1 MPGARIDGVALGSV
15 AAGSVL
21 LYAGITGKSI
31 PLALQAVIQGKS
43 PATAPQK
50 YGIQQSA
57 VQPPGTSASSS
68 GNLGS
73 GSGAALAEWG
83 RAQVGKW
90 RYVFGGA
97 PRNGVVD
104 CSSLV
109 NEGYGHVFGLAIP
122 FYKAGGY
129 DGSSHGPPTTAWFIW
144 TGCITIS
151 SNPADAQPG
160 DLAIWDIHHMGIC
173 LGPDQMV
180 SAQNPVDGVKV
191 SAITGFSSGAFL
203 IRRLKAIGPA
213 TPNAAPGPGGILPTP
228 TGLPRPQIGVTP

>member
-1 MPGARIDGVALGSV
+1 VPGQRIDGVALGSV

-31 PLALQAVIQGKS
+31 PGALQAIIQGKS
-43 PATAPQK
+43 PSAAQQK
-50 YGIQQSA
+50 YPIQQSA
-57 VQPPGTSASSS
+57 VQSSASSS

-73 GSGAALAEWG
+73 GSGAALAAWG
-83 RAQVGKW
+83 LAQVGKW

-97 PRNGVVD
+97 PKNGVVD
-104 CSSLV
+104 CSSII

-129 DGSSHGPPTTAWFIW
+129 DGSVHGPPTTAWFIW

-180 SAQNPVDGVKV
+180 SAENPANGVRV
-191 SAITGFSSGAFL
+191 SAITNFSSGAFL
-203 IRRLKAIGPA
+203 IRRLKALGPA

-228 TGLPRPQIGVTP
+228 SGQPPPQIGVIP